1 MLSRLRSPARGSV
14 KNAGRLTSFVALLGV
29 AVAGL
34 DGGALAVAVD
44 AVAGASAL
52 LDASTAGH
60 RTLGPCRPGG
70 PTTLSGDHCC
80 FGDKGEEGREA
91 HEK

>member
-1 MLSRLRSPARGSV
+1 MLSRFSSGSGSV
-14 KNAGRLTSFVALLGV
+14 KTVGRLTSFVAFLGI
-29 AVAGL
+29 AVTGL

-60 RTLGPCRPGG
+60 RALGPCRPGG
-70 PTTLSGDHCC
+70 PAILFRDH
-80 FGDKGEEGREA
+80 RWNT
-91 HEK
+91 